1 MNHVKVVHLKP
12 NNYSVSTSVVSPEM
26 QKLDSG
32 SLIFGS
38 VEHEEKLNFRRCV
51 QPIINE
57 KALEPPQL
65 TLF

>member
-1 MNHVKVVHLKP
+1 
-12 NNYSVSTSVVSPEM
+12 M

-32 SLIFGS
+32 SLIYGS